1 MNSYNLCK
9 KDAKKLGVTMSK
21 EWYTKFVVYD
31 IFGTNDVVVVKTL
44 NIIGYVVGVIYASFV
59 ALVSMVSLVAPTKG
73 FLNKLMNSKFFI
85 SLCIGA
91 TDVVIDKQRL
101 TVDESC
107 MFTE

>member
-31 IFGTNDVVVVKTL
+31 IFGTNDVVVVKVL
-44 NIIGYVVGVIYASFV
+44 NICGYLVGLIYLLHV
-59 ALVSMVSLVAPTKG
+59 AIVSLISMILPIKKY
-73 FLNKLMNSKFFI
+73 LNKTMNTKFFT
-85 SLCIGA
+85 SLYIGA
-91 TDVVIDKQRL
+91 TDVVIDKQRI
-101 TVDESC
+101 TVDENC